1 MIYMFQVTLILA
13 DVFEKY
19 LRCILE
25 ISGLKYYPAHFLSTP
40 GLAWPACL
48 KKTGIILEL
57 LTDVN
62 ILLMVKKGI
71 RG

>member
-1 MIYMFQVTLILA
+1 MYFRNKWIGIYKL
-13 DVFEKY
+13 
-19 LRCILE
+19 
-25 ISGLKYYPAHFLSTP
+25 YPAHFLSAP

-62 ILLMVKKGI
+62 ILLMVKKEI